1 MLAKGPKISSEAGA
15 LNFDAA
21 KILAC
26 FTIKLDDTINFVM
39 IAKGNKL
46 KSSIV
51 ILDSELKVK
60 DTPSH

>member
-1 MLAKGPKISSEAGA
+1 M
-15 LNFDAA
+15 NFDAA

-26 FTIKLDDTINFVM
+26 FIIKLDDTINFVM

-46 KSSIV
+46 KSSII